1 MDNLI
6 VIENNEIRMS
16 SLEAIDLINQF
27 REEEGNKVEKQH
39 KVLLRDIRDEIK
51 ALENAGI
58 EGQHNFVPSTYIS
71 SQNKELP
78 CFMLNKAGLMQILNK
93 ESAVVRYKTQLY
105 IEKLEKAY
113 NDLEFRIGDKKHQ
126 LKCMEMLQDFLPEE
140 LKQEKVSYI
149 KANTVVNKCTSNYFG
164 FPKMLKKAEMND
176 EMLKVR
182 EEILDDYLKLFEVLQ
197 DNGEVRDA
205 LYKKYDKQKLLLES
219 KNENN

>member
-1 MDNLI
+1 MNNLI
-6 VIENNEIRMS
+6 VIENNEQLI
-16 SLEAIDLINQF
+16 SLRKLYDAL
-27 REEEGNKVEKQH
+27 
-39 KVLLRDIRDEIK
+39 EIK
-51 ALENAGI
+51 SKFNDWKNRMFSYGYEENIDYIAVTQKKVTAQGNSSEYIDYYLKIDVAKEICMIQRNDKGREFRRYFI
-58 EGQHNFVPSTYIS
+58 EV
-71 SQNKELP
+71 
-78 CFMLNKAGLMQILNK
+78 
-93 ESAVVRYKTQLY
+93 
-105 IEKLEKAY
+105 EKAY
-113 NDLEFRIGDKKHQ
+113 NDLQFRIGDKKHQ

-149 KANTVVNKCTSNYFG
+149 KANTIVNKCTSNYFG